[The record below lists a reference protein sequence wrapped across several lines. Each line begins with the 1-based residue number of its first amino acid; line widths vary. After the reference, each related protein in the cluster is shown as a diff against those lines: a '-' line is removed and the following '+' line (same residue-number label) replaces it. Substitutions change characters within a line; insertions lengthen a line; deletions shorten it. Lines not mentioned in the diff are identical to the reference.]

1 VTVKIKFEEVTD
13 MSRHSS
19 FDLIVEKVEKWTV
32 IFCLAV
38 LSLVYL
44 SIEIEDSLKDKTS
57 PTLNNLKK
65 ANNSESNSNVDLI

>member
-1 VTVKIKFEEVTD
+1 VVVKIKFEEVTN

-19 FDLIVEKVEKWTV
+19 FDFIVEKVEKLTI

-44 SIEIEDSLKDKTS
+44 SVEVEDSLKDKTS

-65 ANNSESNSNVDLI
+65 ANNSESSSNIDLI

>member
-1 VTVKIKFEEVTD
+1 VVVKIKFEEVTN
-13 MSRHSS
+13 MSRHSN
-19 FDLIVEKVEKWTV
+19 FDLIIEKIEKLTV

-44 SIEIEDSLKDKTS
+44 SVEVEDFLKDKTS

-65 ANNSESNSNVDLI
+65 ANNSESSSNVDLI